1 MNGFV
6 SKKKMKGES
15 MRVLGVDPGINGAL
29 VILED
34 LQPIEWLHMPTY
46 LIGTHNRVNCSVVGN
61 FINGARV
68 DVAIVE
74 KVGAMPG
81 QGVTSMFSFGHAVGS
96 IMGVLGAFMIPTT
109 LVTPQSWKKES
120 GIIGKDKDASRSKAI
135 ELWPDWRDLDKKIKG
150 QALADAALIARYG
163 K

>member
-1 MNGFV
+1 MNGFI
-6 SKKKMKGES
+6 SKKQMKGES
-15 MRVLGVDPGINGAL
+15 MRTLGIDPGINGAL
-29 VILED
+29 VIIED
-34 LQPIEWLHMPTY
+34 GEPIEWMHMPTY
-46 LIGTHNRVNCSVVGN
+46 LIGSHNRVNCSALGN
-61 FINGARV
+61 FIMGSRV

-96 IMGVLGAFMIPTT
+96 VMGVLGAFIIPTIQ
-109 LVTPQSWKKES
+109 VTPQSWKKEA
-120 GIIGKDKDASRSKAI
+120 GILNKDKDASRSKAI
-135 ELWPDWRDLDKKIKG
+135 EIWPNWRDLDKKIKG